1 MSTLNLYSESKIDFG
16 ETTRV
21 YHPIALFIAIFDNIG
36 VTLKCHCEN
45 ILTVVHN
52 KFYNFLKNLCKI
64 CQIIYVPKIYVK

>member
-1 MSTLNLYSESKIDFG
+1 MSTLNSYSESEIDFG
-16 ETTRV
+16 ETTKI
-21 YHPIALFIAIFDNIG
+21 YQPITLFIAIFNNIG

-64 CQIIYVPKIYVK
+64 YVK